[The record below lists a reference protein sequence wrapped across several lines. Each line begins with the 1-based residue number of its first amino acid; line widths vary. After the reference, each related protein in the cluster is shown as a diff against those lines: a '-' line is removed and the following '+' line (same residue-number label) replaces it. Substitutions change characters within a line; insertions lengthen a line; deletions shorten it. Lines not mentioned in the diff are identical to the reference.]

1 MSYAQL
7 LRSIQTAQLRTD
19 TRNAMPPQVTES
31 DVLGAL
37 RPIIDPDF
45 NKSIVELGFIK
56 QLRIDAGKVAFAI
69 ELTTPACPVKAEFE
83 KAARERVL
91 ALEGVAEVDVTMT
104 ANTRGRDFGGGSA
117 DVLPGVKNTIAVAS
131 GKGGVG
137 KSTTAVNLALALRQ
151 SGASVGVMDADVYG
165 PSLPLLTGVS
175 GRPEVRGKQIIPHQ
189 AHGMKLMSMGF
200 LINDDSPVI
209 WRGPMVHGLVK
220 QFLTDVD
227 WGELDYLVID
237 MPPGTGDAALTL
249 TQQAPLAGAVIVT
262 TANELSLIDARKGLK
277 MFQKVEVPVLGIL
290 ENMSYF
296 SPPDLPDRKYY
307 LFGEGG
313 GKKIAADLD
322 VPFLGEVPID
332 PRIVEGGDAGTPI
345 VLQAP
350 DADAAQVFR
359 ELAGTVARRL
369 AVLAD
374 RTPAVADA
382 NITWVS

>member
-1 MSYAQL
+1 
-7 LRSIQTAQLRTD
+7 
-19 TRNAMPPQVTES
+19 MPPQVTES

-56 QLRIDAGKVAFAI
+56 QLRIESGNVAFAI

-91 ALEGVAEVDVTMT
+91 ALEGVTAVDVTMT
-104 ANTRGRDFGGGSA
+104 ANTRGRDLGGGSA
-117 DVLPGVKNTIAVAS
+117 DVLPGVKNAIAVAS

-137 KSTTAVNLALALRQ
+137 KSTTAINLALALRE

-175 GRPEVRGKQIIPHQ
+175 GRPDVRGKQIIPHQ
-189 AHGMKLMSMGF
+189 AYGLKLMSMGF
-200 LINDDSPVI
+200 LIADDSPVI

-249 TQQAPLAGAVIVT
+249 TQLAPLAGAVIVT
-262 TANELSLIDARKGLK
+262 TANDLSLIDAEKGLR
-277 MFQKVEVPVLGIL
+277 MFQKVDVPVLGIL

-296 SPPDLPDRKYY
+296 SPPDLPDRKYH
-307 LFGEGG
+307 LFGKGG
-313 GKKIAADLD
+313 GKRVAAKLD

-345 VLQAP
+345 VAQAP
-350 DADAAQVFR
+350 DSDAAKAFC

-374 RTPAVADA
+374 RTPAIADA

>member
-1 MSYAQL
+1 
-7 LRSIQTAQLRTD
+7 
-19 TRNAMPPQVTES
+19 MPPQVTES

-37 RPIIDPDF
+37 RPIVDPDF
-45 NKSIVELGFIK
+45 NKSIVDLGFVK
-56 QLRIDAGKVAFAI
+56 QLRVDGESVSFDI
-69 ELTTPACPVKAEFE
+69 ELTTPACPVKEEFE
-83 KAARERVL
+83 SAARERVL
-91 ALEGVAEVDVTMT
+91 ALPGVSAVDVTMT
-104 ANTRGRDFGGGSA
+104 ANTRGRDLSAGAA
-117 DVLPGVKNTIAVAS
+117 DVLPGVKNAIAVAS

-137 KSTTAVNLALALRQ
+137 KSTTAINLALALRG

-165 PSLPLLTGVS
+165 PSLPLLSGVS
-175 GRPEVRGKQIIPHQ
+175 GRPEVRGKRILPHR
-189 AHGMKLMSMGF
+189 AHGLSLMSMGF
-200 LINDDSPVI
+200 LVTDDSPVI
-209 WRGPMVHGLVK
+209 WRGPMVHGLIR
-220 QFLTDVD
+220 QFLTDVE

-249 TQQAPLAGAVIVT
+249 TQQAPLSGAVIVT
-262 TANELSLIDARKGLK
+262 TANDLSLIDARKGLR
-277 MFQKVEVPVLGIL
+277 MFQKVQVPVLGIL

-296 SPPDLPDRKYY
+296 TPPDLPDRKYH

-313 GKKIAADLD
+313 GRRTAEQLE

-350 DADAAQVFR
+350 DSDAARVFV
-359 ELAGTVARRL
+359 ELAGTIARRL

-374 RTPAVADA
+374 RTPPVADA